1 MPERAKRARQIDRPS
16 FKEGHYSTVGF
27 WRRLGVS
34 NLASPFDVVSV
45 PGCAVEWN
53 QGRKVNSKVISDML
67 ITVSASL
74 PGCKYCSLSI

>member
-1 MPERAKRARQIDRPS
+1 MPERAERARQIDRPS
-16 FKEGHYSTVGF
+16 FKEGHYSTAGI
-27 WRRLGVS
+27 WRRLVVS
-34 NLASPFDVVSV
+34 NLASPFDFVSV

-67 ITVSASL
+67 ITVSACL